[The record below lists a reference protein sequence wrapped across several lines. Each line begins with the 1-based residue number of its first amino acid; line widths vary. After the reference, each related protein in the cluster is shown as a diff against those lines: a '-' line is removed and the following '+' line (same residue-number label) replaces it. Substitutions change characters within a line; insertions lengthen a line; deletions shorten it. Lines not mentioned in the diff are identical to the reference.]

1 MIRMRL
7 CDKMSWNIILFGD
20 SDISR
25 WPPSVYPS
33 SFKIG
38 PKASNYGESGAE
50 LTDVLHQTV
59 QWKLQIEDGTNNID
73 NDNETAN
80 NLFVCCAGEND
91 IGSGRSLDLILETFR
106 AVLDA
111 LFPADNDS
119 KQQLPSNKSKM
130 IFFGP
135 KFEPWLADDN
145 TSRKQYTKLNNG
157 FQRII
162 RKHQLSNQIKYIDCL
177 TLFCT
182 KDSATLP
189 GAIYGG
195 KAMADNKYF
204 DADGLHLN
212 DKGYGVWR
220 QMVEETFVDWS
231 GE

>member
-1 MIRMRL
+1 
-7 CDKMSWNIILFGD
+7 MSWNIILFGD

-25 WPPSVYPS
+25 WPPSAYPS
-33 SFKIG
+33 SSKIW
-38 PKASNYGESGAE
+38 PKASNYGESGAG
-50 LTDVLHQTV
+50 LTDVLHQID
-59 QWKLQIEDGTNNID
+59 QWKLQIEDGTNAIE
-73 NDNETAN
+73 NDDDTVNTN

-91 IGSGRSLDLILETFR
+91 IGSGRSLDSILETFR
-106 AVLDA
+106 AVLDD
-111 LFPADNDS
+111 LFPANDDS
-119 KQQLPSNKSKM
+119 KKQQQLLSPSNESKM

-145 TSRKQYTKLNNG
+145 ASRKRYAKLNNG
-157 FQRII
+157 FQRAIHNHPMSD
-162 RKHQLSNQIKYIDCL
+162 RMKYIDCL

-212 DKGYGVWR
+212 DVGYGVWR
-220 QMVEETFVDWS
+220 RMVEETFVDWN